1 MTDSNDDMRATARE
15 WRIAMFVVL
24 GGFIIAVAIAA
35 YFALRPAPATEATAV
50 QPPAPLTA
58 QQRAVIDAQLKA
70 ELCSAELSSA
80 KGFGIVPPYGK
91 VVDTLK
97 NGDRRGRYI
106 CTASTGVAKYA
117 IAADL
122 VCAQLLDARCVN
134 LYSVTSDDGTVLYKR
149 TDTKPA
155 K

>member
-1 MTDSNDDMRATARE
+1 MTDSNDDMRAAARE
-15 WRIAMFVVL
+15 WRVAMFVVL
-24 GGFIIAVAIAA
+24 GGFVIAVAIAA
-35 YFALRPAPATEATAV
+35 YFALRPAPTTTTAI

-58 QQRAVIDAQLKA
+58 EQREAVNARLKM
-70 ELCSAELSSA
+70 ELCNAELSSA

-91 VVDTLK
+91 VVDGLK
-97 NGDRRGRYI
+97 NGDQRGRYI

-122 VCAQLLDARCVN
+122 VCAQLLDSRCVN

-149 TDTKPA
+149 ADTKPA